1 MDSIVKEESEE
12 EEEYKEF
19 RKLDVGLRANTNTR

>member
-12 EEEYKEF
+12 EEEYKEL